1 MDWTEN
7 YQFLDSAYTM
17 PTIAGFPFVLKAV
30 GTATVSLKTGGSFN
44 IESWD
49 KMNINGHVKPSAAVE
64 IMSEMVVDAHVAHTG
79 LKMNTNLHTSTVFDG
94 HAIVDS
100 GKMVSVRIN
109 MPREKVEILD
119 INTRFHSVFRNK
131 ARKLEMHTDNRYE
144 LVACSDRYVS
154 PQLLGVNFCTDIRY
168 SQGSEGLP
176 SVLLSGPLTARFT
189 IEKTDTIKGFEFEYR
204 HSNEASVRKSSLV
217 IDTPGSATD
226 RRINVDYMIN
236 FEQKAFKA
244 GFRTP
249 IKSMDVSG
257 SLDLA
262 GQTKQFDASLK
273 MDDRELAGVAGRLE
287 VDETPV
293 MVRYSP
299 SFSVRGPAG
308 ELVAFDGGLIV
319 SKNKHKYN
327 VDITISKLYQTPIV
341 LKGAFSEDDGTYNV
355 LTSVESYVLDSNM
368 KGSFRFAGDNL
379 IIHAN
384 TDYSFMN
391 GERQTIIVSSKM
403 SKDERDD
410 LTAYKLF
417 LDTKFSALPILDTQL
432 TAERQVTSEGCESR
446 LVLTRGERHYE
457 LNTMLS
463 HGDKMAASLGVV
475 VAHWDVDFKL
485 GGEMDFSQDHKVVVG
500 IEGRLNKEK
509 FARGKLGLDFKSEQ
523 HGFNYGV
530 SADLDLPFAKY
541 SMQTGVRREEEAAH
555 LKMVVVRQTSA
566 ARDEVALVAL
576 LAREHGQFEVDLTLS
591 VPHYPR
597 WQAAG
602 RLVPGTGGLYLARAT
617 LQGGE
622 RRYTLGAEYK
632 LQEEHVLELLLE
644 APGRRF
650 SGLVSALVTGDS
662 PRVKVDLRC
671 DRRVMAVFTALPYG
685 WEKTANFEI
694 FWNKDV
700 DDTQKASF
708 DVLLRG
714 NIMAASLKYP
724 GRLIKLDATLTAT
737 ELTADLQYAPGKTIH
752 IVRKDQRVG
761 RNGFTTTVNVDTPIE
776 GFTTMSLTLFKKPD
790 VEQDDLLS
798 SDLLVNFEVSG
809 NVEGSE
815 ARMTGLVLVDMRRL
829 TTIKTEVDLVT
840 PFRGWEH
847 NQLNF
852 NYHMDRTTFTALASA
867 TKNEDQIALGG
878 TFELSHNSDAFK
890 INAGLEVALP
900 TDALRKAKIGFHFK
914 MGDRHLDT
922 GILARWMT
930 TKDME
935 VSLNFNSKHVLE
947 RQTDI
952 DSTLTLKTPFKNA
965 EKFVTNFKFFL
976 DHHRLH
982 TSFSLKDNVRE
993 IFLALLEGGSE
1004 AAQAYS
1010 GKLVINCAVCPG
1022 FDVSYDLTPTGEG
1035 AKWRIA
1041 AHWNAH
1047 ETSLSGLFAQERQP
1061 HGVVGTKTVLTL
1073 VLPNPPT
1080 TYELR
1085 QRHEINVDKTTLKE
1099 HLELRRD
1106 NEKIIMDMN
1115 SKWTQV
1121 SSYGKM
1127 TSVTIAGHGTLTSP
1141 FKGWEYSQISQTVEV
1156 NVQND
1161 ERVSYVG
1168 QTKILK
1174 GDKTIEMT
1182 DTAKFENALN
1192 WQYRREVISNTRW
1205 FERLAGSLQLACRS
1219 ASDATLTG
1227 SAEWD
1232 GETAELLYSHN
1243 IPAIHAMSGLQGHS
1257 SDVAISITATWFGG
1271 VSKTLK
1277 LANRESSETYHPSLT
1292 VNYNVGKTVKLYGA
1306 LSKAVVSG
1314 ESHIAFEAPF
1324 TEKVTLSVNP
1334 TWQTDSIQVV
1344 VRYMHGSKS
1353 YSADATMTHD
1363 FPSAAQFDVKF
1374 ASPDSCLGKG
1384 AVSFEFEMDDKLE
1397 LKGKLSHN
1405 DWGMSVNGE
1414 LERSKGSIEIGTPYE
1429 GFTSLS
1435 LAYVW
1440 DGMDAELRLKRESNQ
1455 ILIVADGESN
1465 YEMLTYNVRV
1475 NTPYYGY
1482 ETMVLTFNKPSREN
1496 KFTLEYVRGRET
1508 SISVV
1513 AEYALSGPGSSIAIE
1528 TQTSFKG
1535 FSSAAMHLSYN
1546 LIEQTARIAFIK
1558 EDDSIEANLIA
1569 ALSMLHSKMSLEYQ
1583 NSLIPGPKKLTV
1595 TGEYSVENPKKSF
1608 SVVVLKATDKFAFSG
1623 NAQLMMESSFLTLEM
1638 ESPIQ
1643 GYENA
1648 KLAAR
1653 FDSSREACTAK
1664 LEASKNDQVLG
1675 TTLHKE
1681 YMDGAGKLMF
1691 AVETPFENSRHIQL
1705 AAECDISS
1713 FPLRAKLS
1721 VEKNTIRHEITALME
1736 STDDSV
1742 LISITTPVS
1751 GFEQLSIEGGLVEQ
1765 GFSRSAHLVLT
1776 RNQDQIRAVIDGEFS
1791 WTKSAVALEI
1801 TSPFSVA
1808 KSLNFIARYDLRDE
1822 QKTFSILLARN
1833 GAQIQMNGYGIMK
1846 VGAAKGLLQL
1856 ETPYPEWE
1864 SVKYAGVY
1872 DVNHEE
1878 KIMEISY
1885 EKNGIKKVIA
1895 SRGSYNGETA
1905 YLDVITPV
1913 EGYERMGINGQYISR
1928 RGKREA
1934 GYDAH
1939 VNDHRHRLYV
1949 LYERVGKES
1958 AKLRIESPIEGMRL
1972 VEADIRSQTF
1982 PDGVGYYINT
1992 NRDGKRNSAEI
2003 RAVFGENDVGVD
2015 ISIKSYVE
2023 GLESLQMSGNVVY
2036 RGRKRSFSFKSNR
2049 GGSEAEVSG
2058 EAVIKRRAGNGSI
2071 KAKLPIE
2078 GMEDVDVSFDY
2089 KLGKKKSFRLTSIRG
2104 GETREFSGDLQYTE
2118 NSITINL
2125 NTPYNGFKKLHAD
2138 ASRTQAAD
2146 GRIAADINLQ
2156 RGNRKIGIAYD
2167 YLFEKSG
2174 GSGKVE
2180 IVTPYDGFE
2189 SMMASLEHTSGTN
2202 ARSFAFMAKR
2212 GAREWNLKTT
2222 RSWENGVD
2230 EGSLVLTSPIDEI
2243 RSVKISR
2250 RFDIRNLAAMTY
2262 DASYERN
2269 GRSFV
2274 LSGSGGIE
2282 AGGAKVSFDITLTMP
2297 LKIKELK
2304 AEVDYDFTVQPRTI
2318 VVRLSGGNRYANLD
2332 ASLGDKSGTVT
2343 LVTTNPKLPKVDI
2356 SYSANIAKNLRDVEA
2371 TLVLADGRTLSLVYK
2386 ADYTTKNHG
2395 SGLVKLTS
2403 TTFGERK
2410 LDWEYAAPGD
2420 DLTGSIV
2427 YNSPNLKL
2435 DYSIS
2440 VSGKR
2445 FVRRR
2450 IIVKTVIE
2458 SPWYSS
2464 SRNAVIR
2471 YNTKTG
2477 FFLNVHLISD
2487 GQNYDLEIDAKEN
2500 AGKRVVVL
2508 KYDGKMIKGLKIRG
2522 TWTIPRDLES
2532 RKEFDI
2538 TYKRGSRKASLSGFV
2553 TLAASGKSGSYDIH
2567 LTTPF
2572 EEVAD
2577 LKIGGNW
2584 DFVLPNRILNVDY
2597 NRNGKR
2603 AELNFSGSRY
2613 AKHADYSLSMTIPPI
2628 EIMKGKVIRQ
2638 IESTLSVDLRNGYKI
2653 KITQLKPLTEV
2664 IELDLTVRGNVR
2676 TMKALYKLVDTNDM
2690 VPWMPQNV
2698 DVQFQSKRTTRP
2710 NGPLIEL
2717 GLETNFPEFEK
2728 IEASIDVDRTPGS
2741 SKVNVD
2747 YKRGDRVAK
2756 FTGTLDKSETG
2767 GSVSFS
2773 ASTPI
2778 AGFNDISLSGSYEAV
2793 PERSYALNIDYSRG
2807 QKYVHLTSSIK
2818 LDIHKDYGKLQSAGA
2833 QVNIKFDSMITRPVD
2848 LLVTFDGSMTA
2859 PPNGSA
2865 NGKLVSTLNGK
2876 TVSVTYSVD
2885 RAEAGRRVS
2894 RITLTTPLK
2903 YPFKKIVYNGDV
2915 SLTSN
2920 KAAFS
2925 LEYGRKKVAL
2935 DLSWFAGEAHQ
2946 YGVEV
2951 RLNTPF
2957 KPVQS
2962 LELDVKGTVRPDE
2975 SIDVMAHYRRGE
2987 KMVHVSGNLKRSGF
3001 DLDFETPTFGNFNLK
3016 ASVIPGPQTY
3026 SVKALLT
3033 MQSGVSAGGEITVR
3047 AVSTRDMQLT
3057 VDVHT
3062 PVRGWERVTVDVAY
3076 SNTDES
3082 NILRVAFEAP
3092 QTKRVEVSFELTNW
3106 ARNDSTFFKAG
3117 VTTNY
3122 LGNAFTFRTN
3132 ILRDD
3137 AGMKYELEI
3146 ESPFHILPSFKLTG
3160 TR

>member
-1 MDWTEN
+1 MRRPSALLVAFLAAGALAVPTGQRWENKCAAFCVSPEQTKLAYQPGKTYVYEYSSDTETTLAGATDEASRLHVTATAEITANSGCDFTLQEVTLKDSDPKNANSKQEVDNMATFKRELERRPLSFSYQHGRIEDVCSDPNEPVWVLNFKRGLMSTMVNSLRSMEAGETRSQETDVTGVCTTDYLVEEHGSGYLVTKTKDLLSCTGRGHLISSLQTTPYTTYSKVQSLPLVKSSLRCQQRVSTERLQSAECEESHLFRPFSQGENGAVTRTTVRLTEVTVRDAVPSYDSDEPTVRGSLLFDHADAQLTQRNRVQAAAELLAQLELKTADGVRPEVPALFTRLVRTLRHFDASGLSQLEAMTKDGPARRYFIDALPLAGTASAMSVMGDLMSRRAVPEEAADRWMTALAFVHEPSLEMVAALAPLLGEADVRRQTLLGVSSLVHHYCEQHADCAEQAAVQQAIRQLEAMLGSGCRSNSEDEELKMLTALKALGNAGRLVAGGDTLRSCFEGENTMEVRLAAIRAFRRMPCSAVTDSNLMGIFSSEQEDTEVRIASYLAIMQCPTHGVVDKVQEILSRESVNQVSSFVWSHLTSMQETNDPAKQYMKLLLYNVDLEKKFKTDVRKFSRYFEKTMFSTSMNAGATVDGNVIFTPESYMPKSGMFNFTVDLFGQAINLLEVGGRVEGLEDFSESMFGNNGVYPQQAISHILKTMRGRDSNDLSTYGRRIQTPKASAYLKVFGNELKFSKYDSLNELVSSLGASDPLDFLQKLAKDMDWTEN

-1277 LANRESSETYHPSLT
+1277 LANRESSEAYHPSLT

-1363 FPSAAQFDVKF
+1363 FPSAR
-1374 ASPDSCLGKG
+1374 P
-1384 AVSFEFEMDDKLE
+1384 
-1397 LKGKLSHN
+1397 
-1405 DWGMSVNGE
+1405 
-1414 LERSKGSIEIGTPYE
+1414 
-1429 GFTSLS
+1429 
-1435 LAYVW
+1435 
-1440 DGMDAELRLKRESNQ
+1440 
-1455 ILIVADGESN
+1455 
-1465 YEMLTYNVRV
+1465 
-1475 NTPYYGY
+1475 
-1482 ETMVLTFNKPSREN
+1482 
-1496 KFTLEYVRGRET
+1496 
-1508 SISVV
+1508 
-1513 AEYALSGPGSSIAIE
+1513 
-1528 TQTSFKG
+1528 
-1535 FSSAAMHLSYN
+1535 
-1546 LIEQTARIAFIK
+1546 
-1558 EDDSIEANLIA
+1558 
-1569 ALSMLHSKMSLEYQ
+1569 
-1583 NSLIPGPKKLTV
+1583 
-1595 TGEYSVENPKKSF
+1595 
-1608 SVVVLKATDKFAFSG
+1608 
-1623 NAQLMMESSFLTLEM
+1623 
-1638 ESPIQ
+1638 
-1643 GYENA
+1643 
-1648 KLAAR
+1648 
-1653 FDSSREACTAK
+1653 
-1664 LEASKNDQVLG
+1664 
-1675 TTLHKE
+1675 
-1681 YMDGAGKLMF
+1681 
-1691 AVETPFENSRHIQL
+1691 
-1705 AAECDISS
+1705 
-1713 FPLRAKLS
+1713 
-1721 VEKNTIRHEITALME
+1721 
-1736 STDDSV
+1736 
-1742 LISITTPVS
+1742 
-1751 GFEQLSIEGGLVEQ
+1751 LSIEGGLVEQ

-2180 IVTPYDGFE
+2180 I
-2189 SMMASLEHTSGTN
+2189 
-2202 ARSFAFMAKR
+2202 
-2212 GAREWNLKTT
+2212 
-2222 RSWENGVD
+2222 
-2230 EGSLVLTSPIDEI
+2230 
-2243 RSVKISR
+2243 
-2250 RFDIRNLAAMTY
+2250 
-2262 DASYERN
+2262 
-2269 GRSFV
+2269 
-2274 LSGSGGIE
+2274 
-2282 AGGAKVSFDITLTMP
+2282 
-2297 LKIKELK
+2297 
-2304 AEVDYDFTVQPRTI
+2304 
-2318 VVRLSGGNRYANLD
+2318 
-2332 ASLGDKSGTVT
+2332 
-2343 LVTTNPKLPKVDI
+2343 
-2356 SYSANIAKNLRDVEA
+2356 
-2371 TLVLADGRTLSLVYK
+2371 
-2386 ADYTTKNHG
+2386 
-2395 SGLVKLTS
+2395 
-2403 TTFGERK
+2403 
-2410 LDWEYAAPGD
+2410 
-2420 DLTGSIV
+2420 
-2427 YNSPNLKL
+2427 
-2435 DYSIS
+2435 
-2440 VSGKR
+2440 
-2445 FVRRR
+2445 
-2450 IIVKTVIE
+2450 
-2458 SPWYSS
+2458 
-2464 SRNAVIR
+2464 
-2471 YNTKTG
+2471 
-2477 FFLNVHLISD
+2477 
-2487 GQNYDLEIDAKEN
+2487 
-2500 AGKRVVVL
+2500 
-2508 KYDGKMIKGLKIRG
+2508 
-2522 TWTIPRDLES
+2522 
-2532 RKEFDI
+2532 
-2538 TYKRGSRKASLSGFV
+2538 
-2553 TLAASGKSGSYDIH
+2553 
-2567 LTTPF
+2567 
-2572 EEVAD
+2572 
-2577 LKIGGNW
+2577 
-2584 DFVLPNRILNVDY
+2584 
-2597 NRNGKR
+2597 
-2603 AELNFSGSRY
+2603 
-2613 AKHADYSLSMTIPPI
+2613 
-2628 EIMKGKVIRQ
+2628 
-2638 IESTLSVDLRNGYKI
+2638 
-2653 KITQLKPLTEV
+2653 
-2664 IELDLTVRGNVR
+2664 
-2676 TMKALYKLVDTNDM
+2676 
-2690 VPWMPQNV
+2690 
-2698 DVQFQSKRTTRP
+2698 SKRTTRP